1 MTTSRILAALTETNA
16 VLTKTNAELTKT
28 NAELTKTNAEFMKI
42 NSSPT
47 PKASQH
53 TRNHAKDNIPTPS
66 APSAWRHSECLKP
79 ITPTGPAKKLFP
91 ARLPPQSPTCRN
103 HPGRLNI
110 QVSPPIPADKR
121 LTANDAVISI
131 NRSLREAHA
140 PNNITVMSVL
150 YSMAGNPIAI
160 ARPPCSA
167 NDLQPY
173 ATLIAK
179 AIFPPVEKA
188 QGRPDS
194 QYFRVKLDH
203 VPLRRGDGTQITPT
217 EVEDEIAMNVT
228 EFPSFIRPL
237 PTRWLIAADKIPQS
251 NSASLVF
258 TFTHEPEARRFFDAH
273 TIFVLGEPC
282 KTSRY
287 EERTPKRDPKSAST
301 QYNNNQAPHQPAPEN
316 GIEIDDQVWTPPHAE
331 RKRKLS
337 ENAEV
342 RRQRPPPDT

>member
-1 MTTSRILAALTETNA
+1 MLKTTFPLPLPQRMEAFRI
-16 VLTKTNAELTKT
+16 
-28 NAELTKTNAEFMKI
+28 
-42 NSSPT
+42 
-47 PKASQH
+47 
-53 TRNHAKDNIPTPS
+53 
-66 APSAWRHSECLKP
+66 
-79 ITPTGPAKKLFP
+79 
-91 ARLPPQSPTCRN
+91 PTCRN

-121 LTANDAVISI
+121 LTANDAVTSI

-160 ARPPCSA
+160 APPCSA

-228 EFPSFIRPL
+228 EFP
-237 PTRWLIAADKIPQS
+237 TADKIPQS

-258 TFTHEPEARRFFDAH
+258 TFMHEPEARRFFDAH

-287 EERTPKRDPKSAST
+287 EERAPKRDPKSAST

>member
-1 MTTSRILAALTETNA
+1 MTTSCILAALTETNA
-16 VLTKTNAELTKT
+16 VLTRNERFHE
-28 NAELTKTNAEFMKI
+28 NQPP
-42 NSSPT
+42 PT

-53 TRNHAKDNIPTPS
+53 TRTHMHHDNIPTPS
-66 APSAWRHSECLKP
+66 APAHGGIPNAQPKSSFP
-79 ITPTGPAKKLFP
+79 P
-91 ARLPPQSPTCRN
+91 ARPLKANMPKPPRSPQY
-103 HPGRLNI
+103 PSLA
-110 QVSPPIPADKR
+110 PIPADKR

-179 AIFPPVEKA
+179 AIFPLVEKA
-188 QGRPDS
+188 QGRLTANTFE
-194 QYFRVKLDH
+194 Q
-203 VPLRRGDGTQITPT
+203 GDGTQITPT

-258 TFTHEPEARRFFDAH
+258 TFTHEPEARRFFDTH

-287 EERTPKRDPKSAST
+287 EERAPKRDPKSAST

-316 GIEIDDQVWTPPHAE
+316 GIEINDQVWTPPHAE